1 LTTEISGGVSFDA
14 RHLTVSTPGG
24 LMEVQLMDAMGKTLK
39 REVRN
44 VPAGTVSVLSN
55 DVKLTKGRYFVQV
68 RLNGK
73 QSLFVYY
80 P

>member
-1 LTTEISGGVSFDA
+1 
-14 RHLTVSTPGG
+14 
-24 LMEVQLMDAMGKTLK
+24 MGKTLK